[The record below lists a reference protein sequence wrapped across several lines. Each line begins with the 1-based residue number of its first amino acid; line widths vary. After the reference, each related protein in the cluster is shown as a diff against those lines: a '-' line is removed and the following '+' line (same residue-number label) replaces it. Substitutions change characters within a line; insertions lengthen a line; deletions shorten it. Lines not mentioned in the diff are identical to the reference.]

1 MDLLM
6 LASFGAKEK
15 TELDW
20 EYLFEQ
26 TDQRLGIVRMHYE
39 PRGAGLGSLEIDL
52 RACWHAQKAY
62 PAWEYIIWPILTED
76 AISFHTF
83 IGAAWSRVV
92 SPLA

>member
-52 RACWHAQKAY
+52 RAC
-62 PAWEYIIWPILTED
+62 
-76 AISFHTF
+76 
-83 IGAAWSRVV
+83 
-92 SPLA
+92 